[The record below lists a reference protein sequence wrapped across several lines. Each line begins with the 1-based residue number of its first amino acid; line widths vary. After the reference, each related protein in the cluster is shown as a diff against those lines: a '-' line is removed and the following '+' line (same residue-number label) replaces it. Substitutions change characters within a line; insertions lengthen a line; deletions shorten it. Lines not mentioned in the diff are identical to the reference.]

1 MDAARVNE
9 IQHALSHTTW
19 WRAAAR
25 LGEMIRRTPGPGHL
39 LLVGTPRV
47 EPWHLAAHLDDEAR
61 LTGLTQLSPQLVRW
75 RTPTSA
81 PAHLSFGLGRLEQA
95 RRDETVFVVAPHQ
108 VGAPLLERVN
118 DARRA
123 GATILSLDDGDSELG
138 ELVHERMTLG
148 PNGLYLPDDLFQR
161 FDRPNRT
168 PDPDPTDCDLLRP
181 DRTGAD
187 LPDCLLTGLQLPQ
200 SFDIAQHLVSA
211 AAGTSAA
218 PGRPSWRRRL
228 QHALEAISGPDPRR
242 GLGER

>member
-9 IQHALSHTTW
+9 IQHALSHTMW

-61 LTGLTQLSPQLVRW
+61 LTGLAQISPQLVRW
-75 RTPTSA
+75 RPPPSA

-95 RRDETVFVVAPHQ
+95 RRDETVLVVAPEEA
-108 VGAPLLERVN
+108 GAPLLERVN

-138 ELVHERMTLG
+138 GLAHERMTLG
-148 PNGLYLPDDLFQR
+148 PNGLYLPDDLFQQ
-161 FDRPNRT
+161 FEQPGPDRQAPATRGPDRQAPAT
-168 PDPDPTDCDLLRP
+168 PD
-181 DRTGAD
+181 
-187 LPDCLLTGLQLPQ
+187 LPPGVAAGLELPQ

-211 AAGTSAA
+211 AAGISTG

-228 QHALEAISGPDPRR
+228 QRALETVSGPDPRH
-242 GLGER
+242 GAGG